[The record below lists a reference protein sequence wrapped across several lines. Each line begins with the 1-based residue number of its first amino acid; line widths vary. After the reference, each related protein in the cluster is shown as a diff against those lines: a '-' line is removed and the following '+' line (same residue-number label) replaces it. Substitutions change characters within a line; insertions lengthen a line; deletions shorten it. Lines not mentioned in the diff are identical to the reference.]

1 MYNLQL
7 ITPYDETGD
16 IIRPVKIL
24 TLARVGKLS
33 IFLNYSEK
41 IKDNARDGLDR
52 NLLFLDVWCELCRGY
67 SPDGRLTI

>member
-7 ITPYDETGD
+7 ITPYDETGG

-41 IKDNARDGLDR
+41 IKEMDWIGVCY
-52 NLLFLDVWCELCRGY
+52 F
-67 SPDGRLTI
+67 